1 MSLKARGGV
10 ARSATIGSRVKSPLR
25 IVLALGAFFVA
36 AAAFAACGGV
46 PGNSVATV
54 DDASIKKS
62 TFDHW
67 MTVAAKSSQPPGAGG
82 AVTVPDAPNF
92 TKCVAAARKAQPKP
106 AKGQPAQTDKQL
118 KAQCKQQY
126 EGLRDQVMQFLI
138 NAEWL
143 QGEAADQDVKVSD
156 AEVTKSFAQQKKQQF
171 PKEKDFQNFI
181 KQSGMTEED
190 LRLNVRLTLLSNKLR
205 TKVTKGKDK
214 VTPAQITQ
222 YYNKNKARFAQP
234 ETRDVLI
241 ILTKTQAQ
249 GQKARDALDKGQ
261 KFPAVAKKF
270 SIDPATKEQGGQ
282 LTGVAK
288 GQQDPAF
295 DKAVFGAKKDVVGGP
310 VKTQFGYLVY
320 KVEKITPAKQQ
331 TLKEA
336 TPQIRQQLVS
346 TGQQSSLQKF
356 IKDFEKK
363 WKDRTDCREGYT
375 VQVCKNYKK
384 PKTPTTTAPAQQQPQ
399 Q

>member
-1 MSLKARGGV
+1 MSLKVRRPCREV
-10 ARSATIGSRVKSPLR
+10 RYHRPSVKSSLR
-25 IVLALGAFFVA
+25 ILLALGAFFVVA
-36 AAAFAACGGV
+36 AAVAACGGV
-46 PGNSVATV
+46 PGNSVARI
-54 DDASIKKS
+54 DDATIKKS

-67 MTVAAKSSQPPGAGG
+67 MLVAAKSSQPPGAGG
-82 AVTVPDAPNF
+82 AVSVPDAPNY
-92 TKCVAAARKAQPKP
+92 TKCIAAAQKATP
-106 AKGQPAQTDKQL
+106 KGQPKQTVKQL
-118 KAQCKQQY
+118 KATCKQQY

-143 QGEAADQDVKVSD
+143 QGEAGDQDVKVSD
-156 AEVTKSFAQQKKQQF
+156 AEVTKSFNQQKKQQF
-171 PKEKDFQNFI
+171 PKPKDFQAFL

-205 TKVTKGKDK
+205 TKVTKGKNK
-214 VTPAQITQ
+214 VTQAQITQ
-222 YYNKNKARFAQP
+222 FYNKNKARFAQP

-249 GQKARDALDKGQ
+249 ATA
-261 KFPAVAKKF
+261 AKKAIDGGMKF
-270 SIDPATKEQGGQ
+270 AAAAKKYSIDPATKEQGGK

-295 DKAVFGAKKDVVGGP
+295 DKAVFGAKKGAVGGP
-310 VKTQFGYLVY
+310 VKTQFGWLVY
-320 KVEKITPAKQQ
+320 QVETITPAKQQ
-331 TLKEA
+331 TLQQA

-346 TGQQSSLQKF
+346 TGQQTALQGF
-356 IKDFEKK
+356 IKKFEKK
-363 WKDRTDCREGYT
+363 WKGRTDCRDGYV

-384 PKTPTTTAPAQQQPQ
+384 PKTPTAPAGQPPVPAQPQ

>member
-1 MSLKARGGV
+1 M
-10 ARSATIGSRVKSPLR
+10 
-25 IVLALGAFFVA
+25 ALGAFFVVA
-36 AAAFAACGGV
+36 AVFAACGGV
-46 PGNSVATV
+46 PGNSVAQV

-67 MTVAAKSSQPPGAGG
+67 MLVAAKSSQAPGTAG
-82 AVTVPDAPNF
+82 AASVPDAPDY
-92 TKCVAAARKAQPKP
+92 TKCIAAAKKA
-106 AKGQPAQTDKQL
+106 AVKGQPKQTDKQL

-143 QGEAADQDVKVSD
+143 QGEAADMDVKVSD
-156 AEVTKSFAQQKKQQF
+156 AEVTKSFNQQKKQQF
-171 PKEKDFQNFI
+171 PKPKDFQAFL

-214 VTPAQITQ
+214 VTPAQISQ

-241 ILTKTQAQ
+241 ILTKTEANAK
-249 GQKARDALDKGQ
+249 KARAALDSGQ
-261 KFPAVAKKF
+261 KFPAVAKKY
-270 SIDPATKEQGGQ
+270 SIDPATKEQGGK

-295 DKAVFGAKKDVVGGP
+295 DKAVFTSKKGAVGGP
-310 VKTQFGYLVY
+310 VKTQFGWLVY
-320 KVEKITPAKQQ
+320 QVEKITVAKQQ
-331 TLKEA
+331 TLAQA
-336 TPQIRQQLVS
+336 TPQIRQQLTS
-346 TGQQSSLQKF
+346 TGQQSALQGF
-356 IKDFEKK
+356 IKKFEKK
-363 WKDRTDCREGYT
+363 WKGRTDCREGYV

-384 PKTPTTTAPAQQQPQ
+384 PKTSTTTTPAAPAQPQ

>member
-1 MSLKARGGV
+1 M
-10 ARSATIGSRVKSPLR
+10 
-25 IVLALGAFFVA
+25 ALGAFFVV

-46 PGNSVATV
+46 PGNSVARV
-54 DDASIKKS
+54 DDASVKKA

-67 MTVAAKSSQPPGAGG
+67 MLVAAKSSQPPGAGG
-82 AVTVPDAPNF
+82 AVTVPDAPDY
-92 TKCVAAARKAQPKP
+92 TKCIAAARKAQPKP
-106 AKGQPAQTDKQL
+106 TKGQPKQTDAQL
-118 KAQCKQQY
+118 KATCKQQY

-143 QGEAADQDVKVSD
+143 QGEAGDQGIKVSD
-156 AEVTKSFAQQKKQQF
+156 AEVTKSFDQQKKQQF
-171 PKEKDFQNFI
+171 PKAKDFQTFL

-249 GQKARDALDKGQ
+249 ATAAKKAVDGGT
-261 KFPAVAKKF
+261 KFAAAAKKF
-270 SIDPATKEQGGQ
+270 SIDPATKQQGGQ

-295 DKAVFGAKKDVVGGP
+295 DKAVFTAKKGVTGGP
-310 VKTQFGYLVY
+310 VKTQFGWLVY
-320 KVEKITPAKQQ
+320 QVQKITPAKQQ
-331 TLKEA
+331 TLAQA
-336 TPQIRQQLVS
+336 TPQIKQQLTS
-346 TGQQSSLQKF
+346 TGQQAALQTF
-356 IKDFEKK
+356 IKGFEKK
-363 WKDRTDCREGYT
+363 WKGRTDCRDGYV

-384 PKTPTTTAPAQQQPQ
+384 PKTPTTPAGQQPTPAPTTQ
-399 Q
+399 PGQ

>member
-1 MSLKARGGV
+1 MSLKEPGGRR
-10 ARSATIGSRVKSPLR
+10 RSATIGSRVKSPLR

-46 PGNSVATV
+46 PGNSVARV
-54 DDASIKKS
+54 DDASIKKA

-67 MTVAAKSSQPPGAGG
+67 MAVAAKSSQPPGAGG
-82 AVTVPDAPNF
+82 AVAVPDAPNY

-106 AKGQPAQTDKQL
+106 TKGQPAQTDKQL
-118 KAQCKQQY
+118 KATCKQQY

-143 QGEAADQDVKVSD
+143 QGEAGDQGVKVTD
-156 AEVTKSFAQQKKQQF
+156 AEVTKSFNQQKKQQF
-171 PKEKDFQNFI
+171 PKAKDFQNFL

-241 ILTKTQAQ
+241 ILTKTEAQANAA
-249 GQKARDALDKGQ
+249 KKALDSGTSFK
-261 KFPAVAKKF
+261 AAAKKY

-295 DKAVFGAKKDVVGGP
+295 DKAVFTAKKGVTGGP
-310 VKTQFGYLVY
+310 VKTQFGWLVY
-320 KVEKITPAKQQ
+320 QVEKITPAKQQ
-331 TLKEA
+331 TLQQA

-346 TGQQSSLQKF
+346 TGQQGALQKF

-363 WKDRTDCREGYT
+363 WKDKTDCREGYV

-384 PKTPTTTAPAQQQPQ
+384 PKTSTTAPATTQPQ